1 MQSLLDH
8 ITTLRLVIDF
18 GLVVLIWMV
27 QLIVYPGFLFYQEK
41 DLITWHKV
49 YTPRITIIVAPLMF
63 IQAAVALYLVI
74 IEFSLLHLIYTLLV
88 VSIWI
93 STFLFFVPLHQNIES
108 QKHIEVSAEKLSR
121 GNLYRA
127 FQWTVVFI
135 FGLSFLSS

>member
-27 QLIVYPGFLFYQEK
+27 QLIVYPGYLFYQEK

-74 IEFSLLHLIYTLLV
+74 IEFSVLHLIYTLMV
-88 VSIWI
+88 VSTWI

-108 QKHIEVSAEKLSR
+108 QKHIKVSAEKLSR

-127 FQWTVVFI
+127 FQWTIVFI